1 MFFAQVR
8 AVHTTASCCTS
19 LRISFDLHLVG
30 GFYISG
36 RAGLA
41 FDTPAHTG
49 NTPPLFNVYKEA
61 ILVQRMFGCF
71 PFLSNTQR
79 RLSPPNLPCTS
90 YALSSRVELL
100 QLADSPFDPVYH
112 MTPNLSSR
120 ERQPLS

>member
-8 AVHTTASCCTS
+8 AVRTIAGCCTS
-19 LRISFDLHLVG
+19 LRIFFDLHCVG

-36 RAGLA
+36 RAALA

-49 NTPPLFNVYKEA
+49 ITPPLFYAYKEA

-71 PFLSNTQR
+71 PFQTPKNVCLLQIC
-79 RLSPPNLPCTS
+79 PCTS

-100 QLADSPFDPVYH
+100 QLADSPFDPAYH